1 MVKIDQYLNIPK
13 IEKNPVFLHID
24 HSRSPKTFFF
34 GVWLKKNG
42 FWKTKKNKDFNNFLE
57 KKTRIDLQ
65 GPMVLER
72 HQDVKT
78 RHLVCIYWE
87 KSNI

>member
-1 MVKIDQYLNIPK
+1 MQ
-13 IEKNPVFLHID
+13 
-24 HSRSPKTFFF
+24 FFHVSITLVAQKHF
-34 GVWLKKNG
+34 FWRLVEKNG
-42 FWKTKKNKDFNNFLE
+42 FLKTKKNEDFNIFLE